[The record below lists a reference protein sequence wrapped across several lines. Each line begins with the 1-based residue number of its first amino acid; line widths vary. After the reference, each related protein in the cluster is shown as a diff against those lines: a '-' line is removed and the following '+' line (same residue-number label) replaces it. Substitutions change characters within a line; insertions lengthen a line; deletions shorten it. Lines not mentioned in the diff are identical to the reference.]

1 MSASDATTARQA
13 PKYPIGSVDNALRL
27 LTALGSRPAV
37 RLSDVATELDVA
49 SSTAHR
55 LLSQMEF
62 GGFVLQDEVS
72 RLYRAGPALI
82 QLAQKLSPP
91 ESSGYAAPVMQE
103 LARRLGATV
112 NLLLLQGTNVLF
124 LDSIEAPRAVRV
136 TSRAGVVLPAHCVS
150 GGKALLSMLSE
161 DEVLRLYPSP
171 ELPKVTEKSITE
183 RRVLLSQLKKARRL
197 GFATNFGESEPDVSG
212 VAVVIPATSDHSP
225 RALAVAM
232 PKGRLPGR
240 QVMKIVEAMQEST
253 SLLAEELAISASGR
267 ALPTSGTGPSQSSP
281 RTTEG

>member
-1 MSASDATTARQA
+1 MRGSDATTARQA

-37 RLSDVATELDVA
+37 RVSDIATELDVA

-55 LLSQMEF
+55 LLSQLEF

-82 QLAQKLSPP
+82 DLAQKLSPP

-112 NLLLLQGTNVLF
+112 SLLVLQGTNVLF
-124 LDSIEAPRAVRV
+124 LDCIEAPRPVRV

-161 DEVLRLYPSP
+161 DELRRRYPRP
-171 ELPKVTEKSITE
+171 ELPKVTEKSITD
-183 RRVLLSQLKKARRL
+183 RRELLTELKRARRL
-197 GFATNFGESEPDVSG
+197 GYATNFGESEPDVSG

-232 PKGRLPGR
+232 PKRRLPSR
-240 QVMKIVEAMQEST
+240 QVMKIVEAMKAST
-253 SLLAEELAISASGR
+253 SLLAEELAISASGT
-267 ALPTSGTGPSQSSP
+267 ALPTSGTGASHPSP
-281 RTTEG
+281 RTTEQ